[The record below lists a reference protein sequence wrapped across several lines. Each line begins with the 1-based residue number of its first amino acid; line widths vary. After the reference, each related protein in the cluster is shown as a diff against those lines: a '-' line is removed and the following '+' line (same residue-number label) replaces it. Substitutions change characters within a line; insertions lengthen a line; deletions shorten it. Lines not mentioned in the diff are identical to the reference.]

1 MHVRGR
7 LSSSTLIPMIGNIQM
22 TVRFP
27 RELRDLIKERA
38 ERNHRSLCA
47 ELTVLLETALAAEQT
62 TATGAGA

>member
-1 MHVRGR
+1 
-7 LSSSTLIPMIGNIQM
+7 MIGNIQM

-27 RELRDLIKERA
+27 RELRDLIKKRA